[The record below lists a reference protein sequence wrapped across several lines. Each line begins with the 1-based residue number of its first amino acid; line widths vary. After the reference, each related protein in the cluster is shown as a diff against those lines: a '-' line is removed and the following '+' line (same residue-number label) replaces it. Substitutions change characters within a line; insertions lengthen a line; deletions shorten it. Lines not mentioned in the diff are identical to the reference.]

1 MKSSLLLRKGTLALA
16 IGCGFAT
23 SLALL
28 TPPAFG
34 QSNVSGDIAGVV
46 TDPSGAAVPGATV
59 VVKDLANGT
68 VKTVTSDGSGN
79 YRVSLLK
86 PDMYSLTI
94 TAAGFETVT
103 SQVNVTPG
111 QIASG
116 NAKLTVGN
124 NSQTVEV
131 TETAPL
137 LHTESADLT
146 TSFSQQAVQN
156 LPNPGNDLTFVA
168 QTAPGA
174 VMNTQGGY
182 GNFATF
188 GLPATSNTFT
198 VNGGYENDP
207 FLNVNNSGASN
218 LLLGNN
224 DVSEVN
230 IISNAYAVQYGGL
243 GGSQVNEISRSGS
256 NAFHGNATYFFDGS
270 FMNANDF
277 FNNQNNTPRP
287 PVHANQWAAA
297 VGGPI
302 IKDKTFFFVNTE
314 GLRVLIPSNTTVFAP
329 SPAFQASTIAANPN
343 AASFY
348 QKLFSSYTSSPNY
361 ANHVADQGDP
371 NAVTYTGSTTN
382 LAKEWIITGRIDQ
395 KLWTNDNLFGHFE
408 VDRGVQPTHS
418 DAVNTI
424 FNADS
429 PQPQY
434 GGQLNE
440 THTFSPN
447 ITNQFIFAEL
457 WYHAVFANT
466 NAAAANALVPFTLFF
481 LDGDLANTGLGG
493 DDYVFPQGRNVEGY
507 QFIDDLSINK
517 GNHTI
522 KLGWSIRRDDITD
535 YGPQVLTTPLVE
547 TTEGDFAADIA
558 DVFVQQFPTRPTQ
571 PVTAYNMGAYVQD
584 QWKATPN
591 LTITGGIRFEHN
603 SNFTC
608 LTNCFANANG
618 DFGSLPTATTTP
630 YDQEIASGRHRA
642 FITFQHVGYEPRI
655 GFAYLPFG
663 PGSRT
668 TIRGG
673 YGIFADAFPGQ
684 LADTLLNNA
693 PGNVGFELLGG
704 TPFGTPGLG
713 LDPYLAGSNASV
725 AASSNAAFQSA
736 YKAGGSL
743 NSISAAVPAFA
754 PPSLYITPHHIS
766 YPTYN
771 EYSLAIEHQLNRSTA
786 FSLNYVGNH
795 GYKEPVQNEFLN
807 SYAGSAFVPGT
818 IPNGNFGEVTEVYSG
833 ASSNYNGAYVSVI
846 HQSKSL
852 TLQANYTYSHAL
864 DEISNGGF
872 DGFSGN
878 SVLQQKPGDLAANYG
893 NADYDTRHYVNGSYI
908 YTIPHYRGPK
918 ELVDNWQFSGTVFHS
933 NGLPF
938 TPTATS
944 PLTNNTGVNPFAAG
958 VVGKGNT
965 HCGGT
970 NHVFNRGTGAPVGY
984 CGYSTEFTQP
994 TDYGQTGRNQIF
1006 GPKYTDTDLS
1016 ILKGFTVPHWET
1028 GKFQVGVQMFNLF
1041 NHPNFGQPN
1050 ATCSPSATSNS
1061 CNAGNSLFGTINGTV
1076 NPPTSILGSF
1086 LGGDASPRL
1095 IQFKGSFSF

>member
-1 MKSSLLLRKGTLALA
+1 MGTFALAL
-16 IGCGFAT
+16 GCGFAG
-23 SLALL
+23 SLTVL
-28 TPPAFG
+28 TPSVFG
-34 QSNVSGDIAGVV
+34 QTNISGDIAGTV
-46 TDPSGAAVPGATV
+46 TDPSGAAVPAAV
-59 VVKDLANGT
+59 VTIKDLSNSA
-68 VKTVTSDGSGN
+68 VKSVVTDASGN

-86 PDMYSLTI
+86 PDAYSVSI
-94 TAAGFETVT
+94 TAPGFETT
-103 SQVNVTPG
+103 TTMVNVTPG
-111 QIASG
+111 QVASG
-116 NAKLTVGN
+116 NAKLTVGK

-146 TSFSQQAVQN
+146 TSFSQQQVQN

-168 QTAPGA
+168 QTAPGS

-224 DVSEVN
+224 DVAEVN

-243 GGSQVNEISRSGS
+243 GGAQISEISRSGS
-256 NAFHGNATYFFDGS
+256 NGFHGNATYYFDGA
-270 FMNANDF
+270 FLNANDF
-277 FNNQNNTPRP
+277 FDNQNGVARA

-297 VGGPI
+297 LGGPI

-348 QKLFSSYTSSPNY
+348 QKLFSAYTTSPNY
-361 ANHVADQGDP
+361 AHAVADPNDP
-371 NAVTYTGSTTN
+371 DAVSYTGSTTN
-382 LAKEWIITGRIDQ
+382 LAKEWILTGRVDQ
-395 KLWTNDNLFGHFE
+395 KLWANDNLFAHFE
-408 VDRGVQPTHS
+408 IDRGVQPTHS
-418 DAVNTI
+418 DPVNTI

-466 NAAAANALVPFTLFF
+466 SQAAANAISPFSLFF
-481 LDGDLANTGLGG
+481 LSGDLANTNVGGL
-493 DDYVFPQGRNVEGY
+493 DYVWPQGRNVNGY

-522 KLGWSIRRDDITD
+522 KVGWSIRRDDVTD
-535 YGPQVLTTPLVE
+535 YGPGVLTTPLVE
-547 TTEGDFAADIA
+547 TTEGDFAKDIA
-558 DVFVQQFPTRPTQ
+558 DIYVQQFPTRPTQ
-571 PVTAYNMGAYVQD
+571 PVTAYNMGTYVQD
-584 QWKATPN
+584 QWKLFPN
-591 LTITGGIRFEHN
+591 FTLTAGIRFEHN

-618 DFGSLPTATTTP
+618 DFGSLPTATTVP
-630 YDQEIASGRHRA
+630 YNQLIDSGRHRA
-642 FITFQHVGYEPRI
+642 FITFQHVAYEPRV

-663 PGSRT
+663 PGSHT
-668 TIRGG
+668 TVRGG
-673 YGIFADAFPGQ
+673 YGLFADAFPGQ

-693 PGNVGFELLGG
+693 PTNVGFTLLGG
-704 TPFGTPGLG
+704 APFGTPGLG
-713 LDPYLAGSNASV
+713 LDPALPGSNAAV
-725 AASSNAAFQSA
+725 ASSSNAAFVKA
-736 YKAGGSL
+736 YSAGGSL
-743 NSISAAVPAFA
+743 TSISAAVPAFSA
-754 PPSLYITPHHIS
+754 PSLYITPHHIS

-771 EYSLAIEHQLNRSTA
+771 EYSIAIEQQLNRTTA
-786 FSLNYVGNH
+786 VSVNFVGNH
-795 GYKEPVQNEFLN
+795 GYKEPVQSEFIN
-807 SYAGSAFVPGT
+807 AYGGSAYVPASV
-818 IPNGNFGEVTEVYSG
+818 PNGNFGEVTEVYSG
-833 ASSNYNGAYVSVI
+833 SSSNYNGAFVSVV

-864 DEISNGGF
+864 DEVSNGGF

-878 SVLQQKPGDLAANYG
+878 SVLQQVPGNLAANYG
-893 NADYDTRHYVNGSYI
+893 NADYDTKHYVNGSYV
-908 YTIPHYRGPK
+908 YTIPHYWGPK
-918 ELVDNWQFSGTVFHS
+918 QLVDNWQFAGTVFHS

-938 TPTATS
+938 TPTAAS
-944 PLTNNTGVNPFAAG
+944 PLTNNTSVAPYAAG
-958 VVGKGNT
+958 VVSKSAT

-970 NHVFNRGTGAPVGY
+970 NHVFNRATSAPVGY

-1006 GPKYTDTDLS
+1006 GPNYTDSDLS
-1016 ILKGFTVPHWET
+1016 ILKGFYVPHWEAA
-1028 GKFQVGVQMFNLF
+1028 KLQVGVQMFNLF
-1041 NHPNFGQPN
+1041 NHPNFAQPN
-1050 ATCSPSATSNS
+1050 STCIPATDPNTGAITNPS
-1061 CNAGNSLFGTINGTV
+1061 CNAGNTLFGTINGEV

-1086 LGGDASPRL
+1086 LGGNASPRL
-1095 IQFKGSFSF
+1095 IQLKANFTF